1 MWIPQLYALYQLYNS
16 AIAPSAT
23 ALIPIIVLGQ
33 VIYGVNSA
41 SGGLLSKWLE
51 QKPQN
56 PEIEEIK
63 KIIFQMKDVMEQSSM
78 AKPEVVASTTNN
90 YLSSPIGDYSWYF
103 VGGCG
108 IVTLLCGLALGVGI
122 TSYLNKSNL
131 DLKQTIEKKAVQ
143 PLAEGA
149 NKIASDNSDQQATN
163 ANIIVG
169 ETTIIRQQTQNIQ
182 DDLVYTSK
190 GFAKWATEVEMK
202 LDKIGEQIGSLGNV
216 NIAPGE
222 YYRNRQSDLSTVDNL
237 ATSAMTPVNAQ
248 RGSFSNNNSLVN
260 TETNSLVIAG
270 SEEFDSYWDN
280 INVPEF

>member
-1 MWIPQLYALYQLYNS
+1 
-16 AIAPSAT
+16 
-23 ALIPIIVLGQ
+23 
-33 VIYGVNSA
+33 
-41 SGGLLSKWLE
+41 
-51 QKPQN
+51 
-56 PEIEEIK
+56 
-63 KIIFQMKDVMEQSSM
+63 MKDVMEQSSM

-149 NKIASDNSDQQATN
+149 TKIASDNSDQLASN
-163 ANIIVG
+163 ANVIVG
-169 ETTIIRQQTQNIQ
+169 ETTAIREQTQNIQ

-190 GFAKWATEVEMK
+190 GFTQWASKVEVK
-202 LDKIGEQIGSLGNV
+202 LDGISQQISSLGTV
-216 NIAPGE
+216 NTASE
-222 YYRNRQSDLSTVDNL
+222 DYYRNKQSDLSTVDNPV
-237 ATSAMTPVNAQ
+237 TSAMTPINAQ
-248 RGSFSNNNSLVN
+248 SGSFLNNNSLVN

-270 SEEFDSYWDN
+270 SEEFDSY
-280 INVPEF
+280 